1 VTENSP
7 PAEHAG
13 NLAEIMRV
21 LRNPAVRRLQIASF
35 GSTLGDWAYATAI
48 VVWAY
53 QHGGAAA
60 VGGYQAARFV
70 AMAVAGPLGGAIADR
85 MSRQRF
91 MVATDTVRAVLVGLA
106 AVAIASDGPPSAIY
120 ALAIVTATVGA
131 PFRAAQAGLLP
142 ELVDSPEDLA
152 AANAIAGNLEN
163 ITIFAGPALAGL
175 LLAAGNVQAVLWLN
189 VGSFIWSNLL
199 LLTVRTKATRS
210 SDAGQAEGSR
220 GYWSDVSAGFGLV
233 RRSPDLRNVAVM
245 AGAFGFAW
253 GASTVFMVLL
263 ATDVLKSGPEG
274 LGYLNAVLGIAIVVG
289 GVLVLGRVSTSRLGQ
304 GIEIGALGWA
314 VPLLAVAA
322 FPSPVTAVAAIAVIG
337 VTEPF
342 SDLAFETIP
351 QRIAP
356 PDFVSRV
363 YAAVD
368 CAAIAPMAAGA
379 LVAPAIVD
387 HAGLRISMGFT
398 GAVVLAVL
406 LTRWLALRQLDQR
419 LKSPEGMEVLTAPV
433 IGLVPR
439 HHWNGWHMRRISA
452 RYGKLRRY

>member
-1 VTENSP
+1 MTENSP

-13 NLAEIMRV
+13 NLAEILRV

-85 MSRQRF
+85 MARRRF
-91 MVATDTVRAVLVGLA
+91 LVATDTIRAVLVGLA
-106 AVAIASDGPPSAIY
+106 AIAIASGGPAPVIY
-120 ALAIVTATVGA
+120 ALAIATATVGA
-131 PFRAAQAGLLP
+131 PFRAAQAGLLT
-142 ELVDSPEDLA
+142 ELVGSPEDLA

-163 ITIFAGPALAGL
+163 VTIFAGPALAGL
-175 LLAAGNVQAVLWLN
+175 LIAVGNVQAVLWLN
-189 VGSFIWSNLL
+189 VASFVWSNLL
-199 LLTVRTKATRS
+199 LLTMRIKPRPPSHA
-210 SDAGQAEGSR
+210 AAAEGTS
-220 GYWSDVSAGFGLV
+220 GYWHDVSAGFGLV
-233 RRSPDLRNVAVM
+233 RRSPDLRNVALM
-245 AGAFGFAW
+245 SGAAGFAW
-253 GASTVFMVLL
+253 GSVTVFIVLL

-274 LGYLNAVLGIAIVVG
+274 LGYLNAVLGIASVVG

-304 GIEIGALGWA
+304 GVMIGSLGWSVA
-314 VPLLAVAA
+314 LLAVAA

-337 VTEPF
+337 ITEPF

-356 PDFVSRV
+356 PDFVARV
-363 YAAVD
+363 YSAIE
-368 CAAIAPMAAGA
+368 CATIAPMAVGA
-379 LVAPAIVD
+379 LLAPVIAD
-387 HAGLRISMGFT
+387 HAGFRTAMAVT
-398 GAVVLAVL
+398 GAVVLILL
-406 LTRWLALRQLDQR
+406 LTRSAALRQLDQR
-419 LKSPEGMEVLTAPV
+419 LKSPDGLEVLTAPV
-433 IGLVPR
+433 IGMVPR
-439 HHWNGWHMRRISA
+439 HHWNGLHMRRISA